1 MPNANNVSTGKPRTA
16 GAIFRAP
23 YGTALP
29 TDAATELNE
38 AFKELGFVSD
48 AGVSNA
54 NSGENTEFYAWGG
67 TPVGEGETEKTDTWK
82 FKLIEALN
90 PEVLKTVYGEANV
103 TVEGRNISIKAGATD
118 KTPASCVIDM
128 AMKGALK
135 RVVLPIATLTE
146 LAEIVYKDDETVG
159 YEVTFS
165 AKDDGKGFTH
175 YEYIQLPEQTA
186 AAAANVEGGA

>member
-23 YGTALP
+23 HGTVLP
-29 TDAATELNE
+29 SDAASELNE

-48 AGVSNA
+48 AGVSNT
-54 NSGENTEFYAWGG
+54 NSGENDEFYAWGG
-67 TPVGEGETEKTDTWK
+67 SPVGEAETEKTDTWK

-90 PEVLKTVYGEANV
+90 PEVLKAVYGEANV
-103 TVEGRNISIKAGATD
+103 TVEGRNVSIKAGATD
-118 KTPASCVIDM
+118 KTPASYVIDM
-128 AMKGALK
+128 VMKGALK
-135 RVVLPIATLTE
+135 RVVLPIATLVE

-159 YEVTFS
+159 YEITLG

-186 AAAANVEGGA
+186 AAATNVEGGA